1 MKEIPYCEDGEK
13 LERLPS
19 KVVNAPSLEAF
30 RARLDGIL
38 SSLVYWELFLPR
50 AGELEIDYLKGPF

>member
-1 MKEIPYCEDGEK
+1 MDVSTEGGDAPN
-13 LERLPS
+13 RLP
-19 KVVNAPSLEAF
+19 KEAVDAPSLEAF